1 MFKKFEGNKTYSVLS
16 PIMCALYSS
25 LIVKHIS
32 YTLKYLISK
41 AMIEIIHVMEHILH
55 HSQIFTII
63 SANDDIQFIREQLK
77 KHGFHNVEI
86 LIANH
91 IANDIGGAQLKPL
104 HAFDILYNKMRN
116 DNLILQ
122 QMRWLIHVDDD
133 TTNNLAAL
141 AFQLQQYNDQNHDP
155 ILLSHLFDSH
165 IPNGVPVTLMAF
177 SQVAFRKVALYLIE
191 NKMAWMYLDKTSPSA
206 VHLFDV
212 FGYIGKENRGTFNSF
227 KWHRKASSVV
237 TIQ

>member
-1 MFKKFEGNKTYSVLS
+1 MQQAVRGRNQPYNTDPVNDNTTGY
-16 PIMCALYSS
+16 PITIRHSTVDVAHHNVVCYNQPCKDTICLKNIEYTIKHIVFLVPSCARYIHR
-25 LIVKHIS
+25 LIAWLKHIS
-32 YTLKYLISK
+32 YTLEYLNFK
-41 AMIEIIHVMEHILH
+41 GDDRNNTRYGTYILH

-133 TTNNLAAL
+133 TTVNLAAL

-155 ILLSHLFDSH
+155 ILLSHLM
-165 IPNGVPVTLMAF
+165 IRNTNG
-177 SQVAFRKVALYLIE
+177 
-191 NKMAWMYLDKTSPSA
+191 TS
-206 VHLFDV
+206 DV
-212 FGYIGKENRGTFNSF
+212 DGVFKYI
-227 KWHRKASSVV
+227 
-237 TIQ
+237 